1 MSESENIIEAVGLTK
16 VFKDFWGRPKAKA
29 VNGIDFKVK
38 KGEVFGL
45 LGPNGSGK
53 STTIKMLLG
62 LLYPS
67 KGALQ
72 IFGKSPR
79 DVKTKQRIGYLPEE
93 TYLYKY
99 LDAHET
105 IDFFGSLFQLSGAE
119 KKKRTQQLIDMV
131 GLKSAGKRAV
141 GEYSKGMARR
151 VGLAQALVNDPDLV
165 ILDEPT
171 SGLDPVGC
179 REVKNLIKTLASRGK
194 TVILSSHLLADVE
207 DVVDRVIV
215 LYGGQVRAQGTTD
228 ELLLVENKTKIVTPK
243 MSKEVLD
250 KVLKILNEEYSQ
262 EEMELSH
269 PRMDLESFFLDVV
282 NKARK
287 DDVHTAGAQVGNV
300 ADYLKG
306 SAEQV
311 SEMAAM
317 INSEDLTADEKEKL
331 KEKIEEKEASAK
343 LAEIVA
349 EPKVKEPE
357 FKPETV
363 EETIDKTESKLA
375 ALKEEDPEPSDVK
388 EEVKEEQAEED
399 LSKENDKLKQ
409 LLGDD

>member
-1 MSESENIIEAVGLTK
+1 MSETENVVEAAGLTK

-29 VNGIDFKVK
+29 VNGINFQVK

-99 LDAHET
+99 LSAHET
-105 IDFFGSLFQLSGAE
+105 IDFFGSLFQLSGSE
-119 KKKRTQQLIDMV
+119 RKKRTQQLVDMV
-131 GLKSAGKRAV
+131 GLKNAGNRAV

-179 REVKNLIKTLASRGK
+179 REVKNLIKTLAARGK

-207 DVVDRVIV
+207 DVVDRVVV

-250 KVLKILNEEYSQ
+250 RVLKILNEEYSEDQ
-262 EEMELSH
+262 MELSH
-269 PRMDLESFFLDVV
+269 PRMDLETFFLDVV
-282 NKARK
+282 NKARNE
-287 DDVHTAGAQVGNV
+287 DIHTAGAQVGDV

-306 SAEQV
+306 SADQV
-311 SEMAAM
+311 NEMAAK
-317 INSEDLTADEKEKL
+317 INSEDISEEEKVEL
-331 KEKIEEKEASAK
+331 QEKIEEKQASAK
-343 LAEIVA
+343 LAEMVS
-349 EPKVKEPE
+349 EKEEEPE
-357 FKPETV
+357 PEKV
-363 EETIDKTESKLA
+363 QEKKVDETEAKLA
-375 ALKEEDPEPSDVK
+375 GLKEEEPEPEPV
-388 EEVKEEQAEED
+388 EEKVEEKKED
-399 LSKENDKLKQ
+399 LSKENEKLKN

>member
-1 MSESENIIEAVGLTK
+1 MSENENVVEAVGLTK

-29 VNGIDFKVK
+29 VNGINFNVK

-72 IFGKSPR
+72 IFNKSPR

-99 LDAHET
+99 LSAHET

-119 KKKRTQQLIDMV
+119 KKKRTEQLIDMV
-131 GLKSAGKRAV
+131 GLKSAGNRAV

-215 LYGGQVRAQGTTD
+215 LYGGQVRAEGTTD

-243 MSKEVLD
+243 MSKEVLGR
-250 KVLKILNEEYSQ
+250 VLNILNDEYSQ
-262 EEMELSH
+262 EDMEVSH
-269 PRMDLESFFLDVV
+269 PRMDLESFFLEVV
-282 NKARK
+282 NKARTE
-287 DDVHTAGAQVGNV
+287 DVHTAGAQVGNV
-300 ADYLKG
+300 AEYLQG

-311 SEMAAM
+311 SEMAAL
-317 INSEDLTADEKEKL
+317 INSEEISEEEKEAI
-331 KEKIEEKEASAK
+331 KEKIEEKQASAK
-343 LAEIVA
+343 LAEMVSESEEA
-349 EPKVKEPE
+349 EPEPEVVEVKE
-357 FKPETV
+357 
-363 EETIDKTESKLA
+363 DQTESKLA
-375 ALKEEDPEPSDVK
+375 ALNEDPEELEPEPEKVESK
-388 EEVKEEQAEED
+388 EED
-399 LSKENDKLKQ
+399 LSKENDKLKK
-409 LLGDD
+409 LLGGD